1 MGYSLS
7 IALPTKRACDTLHA
21 WLEANFRPYCTALK
35 GWESDYTSL
44 QRHPSY
50 RPRPGKSFGSVT
62 GFDYSCG
69 GAERLYVWEVAKLI
83 SRLAG
88 ARLYYD
94 YEVIEDACGCLII
107 RRRASLRLRLEKF
120 RSKSQ
125 NPANTGYGTG
135 HTLRLKPAG
144 RRQNCA
150 PGHKKV
156 ARQPARPGSI
166 P

>member
-83 SRLAG
+83 ARLAG

-94 YEVIEDACGCLII
+94 YEVIEDASLASEDWERDLAHEDNPAEDKKLICAEI
-107 RRRASLRLRLEKF
+107 VRLEQLWK
-120 RSKSQ
+120 
-125 NPANTGYGTG
+125 A
-135 HTLRLKPAG
+135 KP
-144 RRQNCA
+144 
-150 PGHKKV
+150 PV
-156 ARQPARPGSI
+156 
-166 P
+166 

>member
-21 WLEANFRPYCTALK
+21 WLGANFRPYCTALK

-83 SRLAG
+83 ARLAG

-94 YEVIEDACGCLII
+94 YEVIEDASLASEDWERDLAYEDNPAEDKKLICAEI
-107 RRRASLRLRLEKF
+107 VRLEQLWK
-120 RSKSQ
+120 
-125 NPANTGYGTG
+125 A
-135 HTLRLKPAG
+135 KP
-144 RRQNCA
+144 
-150 PGHKKV
+150 PV
-156 ARQPARPGSI
+156 
-166 P
+166 